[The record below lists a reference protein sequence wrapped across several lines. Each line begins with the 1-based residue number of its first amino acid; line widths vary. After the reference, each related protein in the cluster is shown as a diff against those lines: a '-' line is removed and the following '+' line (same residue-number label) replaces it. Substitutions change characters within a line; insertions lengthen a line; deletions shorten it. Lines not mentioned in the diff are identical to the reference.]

1 MRYPLT
7 ALLIALNVVIYLFT
21 ALQSGNFV
29 DIPLRTLAQ
38 DGALYG
44 PLVVFGGEW
53 WRLLGAM
60 FLHGGMTH
68 VLMNMVSLYIVGR
81 GAELYFSKSAY
92 LALYLFS
99 GLIGGMAS
107 LYAHPDD
114 IAMGASGAIFGI
126 FGALAGFFFAHRR
139 RLASHAKEMF
149 QDFAT
154 VIVLNFALGMAVPSI
169 DMSAHI
175 GGLLTGFVGG
185 YWLAKRPDHLLF
197 FIGTMVALLA
207 VCVTILQEHY
217 ATLFAPIG
225 GVLAL

>member
-1 MRYPLT
+1 MRYFLT
-7 ALLIALNVVIYLFT
+7 SSLIALNVAVYILT
-21 ALQSGNFV
+21 GLQSENFV
-29 DIPLRTLAQ
+29 DIPLRTLERY
-38 DGALYG
+38 GALFG
-44 PLVVFGGEW
+44 PAVVLGGEW
-53 WRLLGAM
+53 WRLISAM

-68 VLMNMVSLYIVGR
+68 ILMNMVSLYIVGR

-99 GLIGGMAS
+99 GLFGGMAS

-126 FGALAGFFFAHRR
+126 FGALAGFFFAHRQ

-154 VIVLNFALGMAVPSI
+154 IIVLNFALGMAVPSI

-175 GGLLTGFVGG
+175 GGLVTGFIGG
-185 YWLAKRPDHLLF
+185 YWLAKRPHHLVF
-197 FIGTMVALLA
+197 FIAA
-207 VCVTILQEHY
+207 ATIAMIAGVRFLQGYY
-217 ATLFAPIG
+217 ATLFVPIG
-225 GVLAL
+225 GTLGL